1 MIRLAV
7 AVEGATEREFVKGVL
22 AEHLRVSGIEATP
35 ILLGRARG
43 SHGGGNVSTERLAS
57 EMSHLYWKFDAVTS
71 LVDLYGFRDDLSGD
85 PEALQERLFTEIENR
100 IGHEVNRAK
109 VLPYVQRYEFEA
121 LLFSNAG
128 VFADLPGV
136 SGESVRSL
144 QQMRLQY
151 HTPEDINDDSETA
164 PSKRILRAIP
174 RYRKVVNGPPLTAK
188 IGLTVIRAECPRFG
202 AWLTRLESL
211 GTGE

>member
-1 MIRLAV
+1 MAS
-7 AVEGATEREFVKGVL
+7 GV
-22 AEHLRVSGIEATP
+22 EATP

-43 SHGGGNVSTERLAS
+43 RHGGGNVSTGRLVS

-85 PEALQERLFTEIENR
+85 PDALQDRLFAEIEKR
-100 IGHEVNRAK
+100 IGREVNRAK
-109 VLPYVQRYEFEA
+109 MLPYVQRYEFEA

-128 VFADLPGV
+128 VFADVHGV
-136 SGESVRSL
+136 SGEAVQSL
-144 QQMRLQY
+144 QNMRLQY
-151 HTPEDINDDSETA
+151 STPEDINDDSETA

-188 IGLTVIRAECPRFG
+188 IGLAVIRTECPRFG
-202 AWLTRLESL
+202 TWLTCLESL

>member
-1 MIRLAV
+1 MAS
-7 AVEGATEREFVKGVL
+7 GV
-22 AEHLRVSGIEATP
+22 EATP

-43 SHGGGNVSTERLAS
+43 RHRGGNVSTERLAS

-85 PEALQERLFTEIENR
+85 PQALQERLFTEIENR
-100 IGHEVNRAK
+100 VGHEVNRAK
-109 VLPYVQRYEFEA
+109 MLPYVQRYEFEA

-128 VFADLPGV
+128 VFAELPDV
-136 SGESVRSL
+136 SGETVQSL
-144 QQMRLQY
+144 QNMRLQY
-151 HTPEDINDDSETA
+151 RTPEDINDDSKTA

-188 IGLTVIRAECPRFG
+188 IGLAVIRSECPRFG